1 MGVNL
6 ETSTAEHSTIAS
18 GLSIEWCKADS
29 SKCLQ
34 SSSCS
39 EVIDD
44 AKGLWKVGDNWEV
57 SSEQVNQN

>member
-1 MGVNL
+1 MGLNL
-6 ETSTAEHSTIAS
+6 ENSTAELLIIAP

-29 SKCLQ
+29 SKNLQ
-34 SSSCS
+34 SRSCS

-44 AKGLWKVGDNWEV
+44 AKRLWKVDDNWDV